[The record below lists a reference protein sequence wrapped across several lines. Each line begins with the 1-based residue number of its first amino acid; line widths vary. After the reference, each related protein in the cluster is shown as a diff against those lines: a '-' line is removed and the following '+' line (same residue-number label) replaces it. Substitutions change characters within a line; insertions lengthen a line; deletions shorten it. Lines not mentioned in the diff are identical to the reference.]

1 MAGYIPRWFTC
12 PQTVTHPSINRVQ
25 RRLTTLIETNALPL
39 PLYTANPGYMYKQKF
54 FYKCRVLVALSRWV
68 DLGFRNAEIAEEK
81 SGETVF

>member
-1 MAGYIPRWFTC
+1 
-12 PQTVTHPSINRVQ
+12 
-25 RRLTTLIETNALPL
+25 
-39 PLYTANPGYMYKQKF
+39 MYKQKF